1 MVFFHLKGKTSIL
14 GLLLMKGDKEAEITV
29 ILLLYEVCRKYY
41 EVQGSYVE
49 ISYLG
54 FSRKLPLPWYVAGVM
69 YIHLETAREGPI
81 EVKKLL
87 RISQMS
93 KGLLFTFS
101 SFMVLLYC
109 SVNSQSVL
117 W

>member
-1 MVFFHLKGKTSIL
+1 MIA
-14 GLLLMKGDKEAEITV
+14 DREAEITV
-29 ILLLYEVCRKYY
+29 TLLLYEVCRKYY

-81 EVKKLL
+81 EVKKLF

-93 KGLLFTFS
+93 KGSVTGLLFTFS
-101 SFMVLLYC
+101 SFMTLLYN
-109 SVNSQSVL
+109 SVNLQSVL